1 MDLFKNII
9 QPTIVHLSDNDNL
22 AISNRYF
29 LNYNVVQIDWFA
41 NNSIVMEDGS
51 GIIVLE
57 SADMTNPLSS
67 VSHDIMDVM
76 TDGVHDKQTAL
87 DIPRIYF
94 VINDNFLD
102 VDGSYK
108 TPKAITSFITTLL
121 SLSDNCVEH
130 DLPDSTS
137 FLTDYI
143 LKGEITDGVS
153 LVPGVDFFINET
165 FAKYLIS
172 VDLGV
177 EYPDL
182 VEPLSNLTYK
192 IQKINSITLPNY
204 LDSEAN
210 IQAPWVQ
217 LTETEEN
224 NTDLSVYYMMN
235 ELVDFSSEYDIKN
248 LCGSFCSI
256 ILDKTTFEVT
266 INDYKNLNYQYVL
279 EYFKNNQTD
288 RVSIGLELALGTQY
302 TAQSIN
308 TASKLCNSNTTSGMT
323 SCVNIYK
330 DAMLE
335 HLKEMLGNVNFYKD
349 WFFNTEIVNNKEVC
363 KPNDELIKNLRML
376 LKSFKDEY
384 SDSMNTSYNCK
395 CNAYLYN
402 QNMVNN
408 DIKGIITKYE
418 NVLDYIKSCSL
429 QYNINKIKV
438 YGNKFGE
445 VLPQLNS

>member
-1 MDLFKNII
+1 MDLFKNTI
-9 QPTIVHLSDNDNL
+9 QPTIVHLGDADIL
-22 AISNRYF
+22 VIKNRYF

-57 SADMTNPLSS
+57 SADMSNPLSS
-67 VSHDIMDVM
+67 VSHDAMDLM
-76 TDGVHDKQTAL
+76 DDNALNKSAL

-102 VDGSYK
+102 SEGNYK
-108 TPKAITSFITTLL
+108 TPKVITSFITTLL
-121 SLSDNCVEH
+121 SLSDNCIEH
-130 DLPDSTS
+130 NLPDNTS
-137 FLTDYI
+137 Y
-143 LKGEITDGVS
+143 ITDFILNGETFNEVT
-153 LVPGVDFFINET
+153 LTPGIDYFINET

-172 VDLGV
+172 IDLGV

-182 VEPLSNLTYK
+182 VEPLSDLTYK

-210 IQAPWVQ
+210 IQAPWIQ

-235 ELVDFSSEYDIKN
+235 ELVDFSSEYDINN
-248 LCGSFCSI
+248 LCSSFCSI

-266 INDYKNLNYQYVL
+266 VNDYKNLNYQYVL

-302 TAQSIN
+302 TAQTIN
-308 TASKLCNSNTTSGMT
+308 TASKLCNANTTSGIS

-330 DAMLE
+330 DAMFE

-349 WFFNTEIVNNKEVC
+349 WFFTTEIVNNKEVC
-363 KPNDELIKNLRML
+363 NPNDELIKNLRML

-384 SDSMNTSYNCK
+384 SDSVNSSYNCK
-395 CNAYLYN
+395 CNTYLYN
-402 QNMVNN
+402 QNTQNK
-408 DIKGIITKYE
+408 DIIGIITKYE
-418 NVLDYIKSCSL
+418 NVLDYVKSCSL

-438 YGNKFGE
+438 YGNQFGE

>member
-1 MDLFKNII
+1 MDLMDDKEI
-9 QPTIVHLSDNDNL
+9 
-22 AISNRYF
+22 
-29 LNYNVVQIDWFA
+29 
-41 NNSIVMEDGS
+41 NNSV
-51 GIIVLE
+51 
-57 SADMTNPLSS
+57 
-67 VSHDIMDVM
+67 
-76 TDGVHDKQTAL
+76 L

-121 SLSDNCVEH
+121 SLSDNCIEH
-130 DLPDSTS
+130 YSLDNTS
-137 FLTDYI
+137 F
-143 LKGEITDGVS
+143 ITDFILNGETFNGVT
-153 LVPGVDFFINET
+153 LTPGKDFFINET
-165 FAKYLIS
+165 FANYLIS
-172 VDLGV
+172 IDLGI
-177 EYPDL
+177 EDP
-182 VEPLSNLTYK
+182 YK
-192 IQKINSITLPNY
+192 IRRINNITLPNY
-204 LDSEAN
+204 LDKEAN

-248 LCGSFCSI
+248 LCSSFCAI
-256 ILDKTTFEVT
+256 ILDKSTFEVT
-266 INDYKNLNYQYVL
+266 VNDYKNLNYQYVL

-302 TAQSIN
+302 TTQAIN

-384 SDSMNTSYNCK
+384 SDSMNSMYNCK

-402 QNMVNN
+402 QNTTNN

>member
-57 SADMTNPLSS
+57 SADMNNPLSS
-67 VSHDIMDVM
+67 VSHDVMDLM
-76 TDGVHDKQTAL
+76 DDKEINNSVL

-121 SLSDNCVEH
+121 SLSDNCIEH
-130 DLPDSTS
+130 YSLDNTS
-137 FLTDYI
+137 F
-143 LKGEITDGVS
+143 ITDFILNGETFNGVT
-153 LVPGVDFFINET
+153 LTPGKDFFINET
-165 FAKYLIS
+165 FANYLIS
-172 VDLGV
+172 IDLGV
-177 EYPDL
+177 EDP
-182 VEPLSNLTYK
+182 YK
-192 IQKINSITLPNY
+192 IRRINNITLPNY
-204 LDSEAN
+204 LDKEAN

-248 LCGSFCSI
+248 LCSSFCAI
-256 ILDKTTFEVT
+256 ILDKSTFEVT
-266 INDYKNLNYQYVL
+266 VNDYKNLNYQYVL

-330 DAMLE
+330 DAMFE

-349 WFFNTEIVNNKEVC
+349 WFFNTEIIDNKEVC

-402 QNMVNN
+402 QNMANN

-418 NVLDYIKSCSL
+418 NVLDYVKSCSL